1 MKQLF
6 IGLDVHKK
14 SWAVTLQEEKLVLKR
29 FTMEADA
36 DILINYVS
44 KHYPQHQVECCY
56 ESCCCGYH
64 IYHSLAGAGWR
75 VLVVNPGDIA
85 RGHKLASLKT
95 DRVDSAHLCSELSA
109 GRLRSIYVPTHEQEQ
124 YRSLF
129 RRRNELVK
137 SIRRTKCRIKSM
149 LLYYG
154 IVLPEKY
161 DTITWSREMLRWLHD
176 QHWSYAPATQAMYSR
191 LAELQFLKAQ
201 FLHVSRELRAYA
213 RKNYK
218 QQYYL
223 LRSIPGVGPLTAI
236 GVLAEVGDIKR
247 FKGIDQ
253 LSAYVGLVPA
263 LHSSGS
269 RTYTKGLT
277 HRSKS
282 LLRSYLIEAAW
293 VAAKKDPTLMQ
304 YYRERQGCDH
314 RKLIIKLAAKTLS
327 RIYHVIKSGEPYR
340 LVRPSAA

>member
-1 MKQLF
+1 MRQLF

-14 SWAVTLQEEKLVLKR
+14 TWAVTLQEEKLVLKR

-36 DILINYVS
+36 DTLIDYVS
-44 KHYPQHQVECCY
+44 KHFPHHQVECCY

-64 IYHSLAGAGWR
+64 IYHSLSAAGWK

-109 GRLRSIYVPTHEQEQ
+109 GRLRGIYVPSHEQEQ
-124 YRSLF
+124 FRSLF
-129 RRRNELVK
+129 RRRNDLVK
-137 SIRRTKCRIKSM
+137 SLRRIKCHIKSM

-154 IVLPEKY
+154 IALPAKY
-161 DTITWSREMLRWLHD
+161 DTITWSKEMLRWLGQ
-176 QHWSYAPATQAMYSR
+176 QHWSHAPATVAMHSR
-191 LAELQFLKAQ
+191 LAELEFLKTQ
-201 FLHVSRELRAYA
+201 YLNVSNELRAHA

-218 QQYYL
+218 QEYYL

-236 GVLAEVGDIKR
+236 GLLAEVGDIKR
-247 FKGIDQ
+247 FKGTDQ
-253 LSAYVGLVPA
+253 LSAYVGLIPA

-269 RTYTKGLT
+269 RTYAKGLT
-277 HRSKS
+277 RRAKS

-293 VAAKKDPTLMQ
+293 IAAKKDPALMR
-304 YYRERQGCDH
+304 YYEERKACDH
-314 RKLIIKLAAKTLS
+314 RKLIVKLAAKTLR
-327 RIYHVIKSGEPYR
+327 RIYHVIKSGEPYQ
-340 LVRPSAA
+340 LASPGAA

>member
-14 SWAVTLQEEKLVLKR
+14 TWAVTLQEERLVLKR
-29 FTMEADA
+29 FTTEADA
-36 DILINYVS
+36 DVLIGYVS
-44 KHYPQHQVECCY
+44 KHYPHHQVECCY

-64 IYHSLAGAGWR
+64 IYHSLSAAGWT

-95 DRVDSAHLCSELSA
+95 DRVDSAHLCSELAA
-109 GRLRSIYVPTHEQEQ
+109 GRLRGIYVPTHEQEQ
-124 YRSLF
+124 FRSLF

-137 SIRRTKCRIKSM
+137 SLRRVKCRIKSM

-154 IVLPEKY
+154 IALPAKY
-161 DTITWSREMLRWLHD
+161 DTITWSREMIGWLRG
-176 QHWSYAPATQAMYSR
+176 QHWSHAPATAAMGSR
-191 LAELQFLKAQ
+191 LEELEFLKAQ
-201 FLHVSRELRAYA
+201 YLHVSRELRAYA

-218 QQYYL
+218 EQYYL

-236 GVLAEVGDIKR
+236 GILAEVGDIKR
-247 FKGIDQ
+247 FKGIDR
-253 LSAYVGLVPA
+253 LSSYVGLVPA
-263 LHSSGS
+263 LHSSGA
-269 RTYTKGLT
+269 RTYSKGLT

-304 YYRERQGCDH
+304 YYQQRKGRDH
-314 RKLIIKLAAKTLS
+314 RKLIIKMAAKTLS
-327 RIYHVIKSGEPYR
+327 RIYHVIKTGEPFGQ
-340 LVRPSAA
+340 LHSSTA

>member
-14 SWAVTLQEEKLVLKR
+14 SWAVTLQEGKVVLKR

-36 DILINYVS
+36 DQLIDYVS
-44 KHYPQHQVECCY
+44 KHYPQYQVECCY

-64 IYHSLAGAGWR
+64 IYHALSAAGWK

-85 RGHKLASLKT
+85 RGSKQKSRKT
-95 DRVDSAHLCSELSA
+95 DRVDSAHLCSELAA
-109 GRLRSIYVPTHEQEQ
+109 GKLQGIYVPTHEQEQ
-124 YRSLF
+124 FRSLF

-137 SIRRTKCRIKSM
+137 SLRRTKCRIKSM

-154 IVLPEKY
+154 IPLPEKY
-161 DTITWSREMLRWLHD
+161 DTITWSREMIQWLGQ
-176 QHWSYAPATQAMYSR
+176 QHWSYAPATQTMGSQ
-191 LAELQFLKAQ
+191 LAELEFLKAQ
-201 FLHVSRELRAYA
+201 YLLVSRELRAYT
-213 RKNYK
+213 RKNHK

-236 GVLAEVGDIKR
+236 GLLAEVGDISR
-247 FKGIDQ
+247 FRGIDR

-263 LHSSGS
+263 LHSSGA

-277 HRSKS
+277 RRSKS

-293 VAAKKDPTLMQ
+293 VAAKKDPALMQ
-304 YYRERQGCDH
+304 YYQERKGCDH

-327 RIYHVIKSGEPYR
+327 RIYHVIKSGDPYR
-340 LVRPSAA
+340 VAEAPAT